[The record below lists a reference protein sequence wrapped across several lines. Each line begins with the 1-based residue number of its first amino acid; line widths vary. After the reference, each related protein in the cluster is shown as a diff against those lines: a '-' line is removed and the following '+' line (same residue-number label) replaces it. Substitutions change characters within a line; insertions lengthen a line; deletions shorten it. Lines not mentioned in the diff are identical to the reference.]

1 MKVHTVQSGCVSLTL
16 EYEPDMQEALD
27 AVNEAL
33 AEIGQSPWPGAEIS
47 LFCGR
52 GEYLL
57 LAAPYYNGSV
67 KVSQYALEYLCD
79 RLAGLEE

>member
-1 MKVHTVQSGCVSLTL
+1 MKVHTVQPGCVSLTL
-16 EYEPDMQEALD
+16 EYEPDMREALD
-27 AVNEAL
+27 AVNAAL
-33 AEIGQSPWPGAEIS
+33 ADIGESPWPGAEVS
-47 LFCGR
+47 LFCGK

-79 RLAGLEE
+79 RLAGQ